1 MMVRVITPAGVFFE
15 GEAIL
20 AEFAGGGGK
29 MGVFARHSPLTVP
42 VEPGALAIHGD
53 REKRDAIL
61 GEGFAQ
67 ILPDRLTILVQ
78 EAEWN

>member
-1 MMVRVITPAGVFFE
+1 
-15 GEAIL
+15 
-20 AEFAGGGGK
+20 
-29 MGVFARHSPLTVP
+29 MGVYARHSPLTVP

>member
-29 MGVFARHSPLTVP
+29 MGVYARHSPLTVS
-42 VEPGALAIHGD
+42 
-53 REKRDAIL
+53 RERWRFTGTGKKETPFWEKGLRKSFRT
-61 GEGFAQ
+61 G
-67 ILPDRLTILVQ
+67 
-78 EAEWN
+78 